1 MAGRVLT
8 RGLDARP
15 IRLCVVGFGGTVRR
29 LFEIL
34 SERREELAASSGV
47 RFVVPAVAT
56 AQHGTLLV
64 PHGVDVAEVLAMSSG
79 PLWRFPGD
87 PMAVEDLLDA
97 CGCDVLVE
105 ATPLQPG
112 GDTAMRHIKAALTR
126 GRSAVTVN
134 KGPVAWHYR
143 ELAAIAASQDCQFR
157 FEGAVMDGCPVFS
170 LVERTLPGATVTGFS
185 GVLNST
191 SNVVLERMAAGGT
204 VADGVRHA
212 QEHGFAEADPRHD
225 LSGYDTAVK
234 VAALANVWLDAGID
248 PEQISRVGV
257 PEDAAA
263 WATEAISRGQR
274 LRLLGSASRHDDHV
288 DASVDLVEVG
298 SSSPFFATTD
308 ASSTLQIFTD
318 LAGVIEVTERSP
330 GLTQTAY
337 ALLADL
343 LHCVEQQT

>member
-1 MAGRVLT
+1 
-8 RGLDARP
+8 
-15 IRLCVVGFGGTVRR
+15 
-29 LFEIL
+29 
-34 SERREELAASSGV
+34 
-47 RFVVPAVAT
+47 VA
-56 AQHGTLLV
+56 
-64 PHGVDVAEVLAMSSG
+64 
-79 PLWRFPGD
+79 
-87 PMAVEDLLDA
+87 
-97 CGCDVLVE
+97 DVLVE

-112 GDTAMRHIKAALTR
+112 GDTAMRHISAALTR
-126 GRSAVTVN
+126 GRSAITLN

-143 ELAAIAASQDCQFR
+143 ELAALAVSQNRQFR

-191 SNVVLERMAAGGT
+191 SNVVLERLAAGGT
-204 VADGVRHA
+204 VADGVAHA

-225 LSGYDTAVK
+225 LTGYDTAVK
-234 VAALANVWLDAGID
+234 VAALANVWLDADLD
-248 PEQISRVGV
+248 PDQITRTGV
-257 PEDAAA
+257 TGDTGERAQ
-263 WATEAISRGQR
+263 EARARGQR

-298 SSSPFFATTD
+298 TNSPFFATTD

-337 ALLADL
+337 AVLADL
-343 LHCVEQQT
+343 LHCVRSGRT

>member
-8 RGLDARP
+8 DGRGAQP
-15 IRLCVVGFGGTVRR
+15 VRLCVMGYGGSVRR

-34 SERREELAASSGV
+34 ADRREPLAATSGV
-47 RFVVPAVAT
+47 RFVVHAVAT
-56 AQHGTLLV
+56 AHHGTLLASD
-64 PHGVDVAEVLAMSSG
+64 GVDVTDVLAMTSE
-79 PLWRFPGD
+79 PDWRFPD
-87 PMAVEDLLDA
+87 ASMPVEDLLAA
-97 CGCDVLVE
+97 CGSTVLVE

-112 GDTAMRHIKAALTR
+112 GATATRHVRAALTS
-126 GRSAVTVN
+126 GVDAITVN
-134 KGPVAWHYR
+134 KGPVAWSYR
-143 ELAAIAASQDCQFR
+143 ELAALATSRNRQFR

-170 LVERTLPGATVTGFS
+170 LVERTLPGTTVSGFS

-191 SNVVLERMAAGGT
+191 SNVVLERMSAGGSL
-204 VADGVRHA
+204 ADGVRHA
-212 QEHGFAEADPRHD
+212 QEHGFAEADPRQD

-234 VAALANVWLDAGID
+234 VAALANVWLDAGLD
-248 PEQISRVGV
+248 PDEIVRVGV
-257 PEDAAA
+257 SDDTAERAR
-263 WATEAISRGQR
+263 EAMTRGQR
-274 LRLLGSASRHDDHV
+274 LRLLGSAARHDDHV

-298 SSSPFFATTD
+298 TSSPFFATTD

-343 LHCVEQQT
+343 LHCAERQT